1 MVIRRM
7 ENTMYSIFSQ
17 LLSQLSASKLKRA
30 YHKQFALFS
39 AVLMSLAISQSAFAN
54 DIQATASVS
63 QTRLSTNEVFNLQVA
78 YMGAAHREDFDPSAL
93 DKDFTQGSVQFGS
106 SRYSVNGKVTLR
118 SEWNISLATNKSGN
132 VIIPSFEING
142 VKTDPITLHV
152 SNDPSTPKQSD
163 LISFDDSIS
172 KTTLYPKEMATFTS
186 RLLVKTDPRGLQNTN
201 LTPPS
206 GDGLSIEPIGQPNQ
220 YQKIINGIE
229 TTVVE
234 QDYRV
239 TAEQSGTHQLIPTR
253 LQASVISISR
263 TTGTRRI
270 VPVDVQS
277 DPITLTVKEKPA
289 SYQGAWLPT
298 QSLTLQQGWQDS
310 EGNMLD
316 SSTAIDAT
324 VGQPITRILALVVQ
338 DVSAESLPDIKIDY
352 PNSVRVYSEKPKFGQ
367 DKSGNTVMTL
377 KQVIMPKKSGN
388 ITLPSVS
395 VPWWNSKANQAET
408 AKVNGVTLK
417 AKVDENV
424 PQPSQALNVQPES
437 TTNTTESDNT
447 AEPKVVSTT
456 NSTNVSFWPYT
467 TALFAALWLI
477 TLVLL
482 VQQKRKQPQTPTEEI
497 TPSKAQPNSFIDA
510 VKSKD
515 GAKIQSA
522 FAQWQA
528 QHSNVAAD
536 LKHNI
541 QSEINALM
549 ASLYGPQQQD
559 YDTQTLLKLI
569 KQAEKQSKKKPN
581 NKQDEIAQL

>member
-17 LLSQLSASKLKRA
+17 LLSQLSTSKLKRA
-30 YHKQFALFS
+30 YHKQLLLLS
-39 AVLMSLAISQSAFAN
+39 AVLMSLTISHSAFAN

-106 SRYSVNGKVTLR
+106 SRYSINGKVTLR
-118 SEWNISLATNKSGN
+118 SEWNISLATNKSGE
-132 VIIPSFEING
+132 VIIPSFDING

-186 RLLVKTDPRGLQNTN
+186 RLLVKTDPRGLQNTK

-206 GDGLSIEPIGQPNQ
+206 GDGLSIDPIGQPNQ

-263 TTGTRRI
+263 TAGTRRI

-298 QSLTLQQGWQDS
+298 QSLTLQQAWQDS

-316 SSTAIDAT
+316 SSAAIEAT

-352 PNSVRVYSEKPKFGQ
+352 PQSVRVYSEKPKFGQ

-377 KQVIMPKKSGN
+377 KQVIMPKKSGD

-395 VPWWNSKANQAET
+395 VPWWNSKTNQAET

-417 AKVDENV
+417 AKVDENA
-424 PQPSQALNVQPES
+424 PQPSQTPNVQPEN
-437 TTNTTESDNT
+437 TNNTAKSDKT
-447 AEPKVVSTT
+447 AEPQVAPES
-456 NSTNVSFWPYT
+456 NSTNASFWPYT
-467 TALFAALWLI
+467 TALFAVLWLI
-477 TLVLL
+477 TLALL
-482 VQQKRKQPQTPTEEI
+482 IQQKRKQPQTPTEET
-497 TPSKAQPNSFIDA
+497 TPIKAQSNNFSEA

-522 FAQWQA
+522 FAQWQI
-528 QHSNVAAD
+528 QHSNIADD
-536 LKHNI
+536 LKHSI
-541 QSEINALM
+541 QSEINGLM

-569 KQAEKQSKKKPN
+569 KQAEKQSKKTN
-581 NKQDEIAQL
+581 SNKEENIAQL

>member
-17 LLSQLSASKLKRA
+17 LLSQLSTSKLKRA
-30 YHKQFALFS
+30 YHKQLLLLS
-39 AVLMSLAISQSAFAN
+39 AVLMSLTISHSAFAN

-106 SRYSVNGKVTLR
+106 SRYSINGKVTLR
-118 SEWNISLATNKSGN
+118 SEWNISLATNKSGE
-132 VIIPSFEING
+132 VIIPSFDING

-186 RLLVKTDPRGLQNTN
+186 RLLVKTDPRGLQNTK

-206 GDGLSIEPIGQPNQ
+206 GDGLSIDPIGQPNQ

-239 TAEQSGTHQLIPTR
+239 TAEQSGTHKLIPTR

-277 DPITLTVKEKPA
+277 DPITLTVKEKPT

-298 QSLTLQQGWQDS
+298 QSLTLQQAWQDS

-316 SSTAIDAT
+316 SSTAIEAT

-338 DVSAESLPDIKIDY
+338 DMSAESLPDIKIDY
-352 PNSVRVYSEKPKFGQ
+352 PKSVRVYSEKPKFGQ

-377 KQVIMPKKSGN
+377 KQVIMPKKSGD

-395 VPWWNSKANQAET
+395 VPWWNSKTNQAET

-417 AKVDENV
+417 AKVDENA
-424 PQPSQALNVQPES
+424 PQPSQTPNVQPEN
-437 TTNTTESDNT
+437 TTNTAKSDKT
-447 AEPKVVSTT
+447 AEPQVAPES
-456 NSTNVSFWPYT
+456 NSTNASFWPYT
-467 TALFAALWLI
+467 TALFAVLWFI
-477 TLVLL
+477 TLALL
-482 VQQKRKQPQTPTEEI
+482 IQQKRKQPQTPTEET
-497 TPSKAQPNSFIDA
+497 TPIKAQSNNFSEA

-528 QHSNVAAD
+528 QHSNITDD
-536 LKHNI
+536 LKHSI
-541 QSEINALM
+541 QSEINGLM

-559 YDTQTLLKLI
+559 YDIQTLLKLI
-569 KQAEKQSKKKPN
+569 KQAEKQSRKTKS
-581 NKQDEIAQL
+581 NKEETIAKL

>member
-1 MVIRRM
+1 
-7 ENTMYSIFSQ
+7 MYSIFSQ

-54 DIQATASVS
+54 DIQASASVS

-93 DKDFTQGSVQFGS
+93 NKDFTQGSVQFGS
-106 SRYSVNGKVTLR
+106 SRYSINGKVTLR

-186 RLLVKTDPRGLQNTN
+186 RLLVKTDPRGLQSTK

-206 GDGLSIEPIGQPNQ
+206 GDGLNIEPIGQPNQ

-234 QDYRV
+234 QEYRV

-298 QSLTLQQGWQDS
+298 QSLTLQQAWQDS

-367 DKSGNTVMTL
+367 GKSGNTVMTL
-377 KQVIMPKKSGN
+377 KQVIIPKKSGE

-417 AKVDENV
+417 AKVDENA
-424 PQPSQALNVQPES
+424 PQRSQAPSAQPES
-437 TTNTTESDNT
+437 AANATTNDKD
-447 AEPKVVSTT
+447 AELQIAPTSNIT
-456 NSTNVSFWPYT
+456 NASFWPYT

-482 VQQKRKQPQTPTEEI
+482 VLQKRKQPQLPTEEI
-497 TPSKAQPNSFIDA
+497 TSSKAQPISFIDA

-528 QHSNVAAD
+528 LHSNVAAD
-536 LKHNI
+536 LKHSI

-549 ASLYGPQQQD
+549 ASLYGPHQQD

-581 NKQDEIAQL
+581 NKQDEIAKL

>member
-17 LLSQLSASKLKRA
+17 LLSQLSTSKLKRA
-30 YHKQFALFS
+30 YHKQLLLLS
-39 AVLMSLAISQSAFAN
+39 AVLMSLTISHSAFAN

-106 SRYSVNGKVTLR
+106 SRYSINGKVTLR
-118 SEWNISLATNKSGN
+118 SEWNISLATNKSGE
-132 VIIPSFEING
+132 VIIPSFDING

-186 RLLVKTDPRGLQNTN
+186 RLLVKTDPRGLQNTK

-206 GDGLSIEPIGQPNQ
+206 GDGLNIDPIGQPNQ

-253 LQASVISISR
+253 LQASVISINR

-298 QSLTLQQGWQDS
+298 QSLTLQQAWQDS

-316 SSTAIDAT
+316 SSTAVEAT

-338 DVSAESLPDIKIDY
+338 DMSAESLPDIKIDY
-352 PNSVRVYSEKPKFGQ
+352 PKSVRVYSEKPKFGQ

-377 KQVIMPKKSGN
+377 KQVIMPKKSGD

-395 VPWWNSKANQAET
+395 VPWWNSKTNQAET

-417 AKVDENV
+417 AKVDENA
-424 PQPSQALNVQPES
+424 PQTPNVQPENTS
-437 TTNTTESDNT
+437 NTTENDKAAAPTT
-447 AEPKVVSTT
+447 APTANVT
-456 NSTNVSFWPYT
+456 NAVFWPYT
-467 TALFAALWLI
+467 TALFAVLWLI
-477 TLVLL
+477 TLALL
-482 VQQKRKQPQTPTEEI
+482 IQKKRKQPQIPTEEI
-497 TPSKAQPNSFIDA
+497 TPSKAQLNSFIDA

-528 QHSNVAAD
+528 LHSNIADD
-536 LKHNI
+536 LKHSI
-541 QSEINALM
+541 QSEINGLM

-559 YDTQTLLKLI
+559 YDIQTLLKLI
-569 KQAEKQSKKKPN
+569 KQAEKQSKKTKS
-581 NKQDEIAQL
+581 NKEETIAKL

>member
-1 MVIRRM
+1 MVIRLM

-17 LLSQLSASKLKRA
+17 LLSQLSASKLKCA

-39 AVLMSLAISQSAFAN
+39 IVLMSLAISQSVFAN

-93 DKDFTQGSVQFGS
+93 DKDFTQGTVQFGS
-106 SRYSVNGKVTLR
+106 SRYSINGKVTLR

-152 SNDPSTPKQSD
+152 SKDPSTPKQSD

-186 RLLVKTDPRGLQNTN
+186 RLLVKTDPRGLQNTK

-206 GDGLSIEPIGQPNQ
+206 GDGLNIEPVGQPNQ

-239 TAEQSGTHQLIPTR
+239 TAEQSGTHKLIPTR
-253 LQASVISISR
+253 LQASVISVSR
-263 TTGTRRI
+263 TTGARRI

-277 DPITLTVKEKPA
+277 DPITLTVKEKPT

-316 SSTAIDAT
+316 SSNEIEAK
-324 VGQPITRILALVVQ
+324 VGQPITRIITLVVQ

-377 KQVIMPKKSGN
+377 KQVIMPKKSGE

-408 AKVNGVTLK
+408 AKVNGITLK
-417 AKVDENV
+417 AKVDENA
-424 PQPSQALNVQPES
+424 PPTSQTINVQPES
-437 TTNTTESDNT
+437 TANAIESDKSTEPQTTST
-447 AEPKVVSTT
+447 ANIT
-456 NSTNVSFWPYT
+456 NASFWPYT
-467 TALFAALWLI
+467 TALFAILWLI
-477 TLVLL
+477 TLALL
-482 VQQKRKQPQTPTEEI
+482 VQQKRKQPQATAEEI
-497 TPSKAQPNSFIDA
+497 TPSKVQPNSFVDSI
-510 VKSKD
+510 KSKD
-515 GAKIQSA
+515 GAKIQST
-522 FAQWQA
+522 FTQWQA
-528 QHSNVAAD
+528 QNPDIAAD
-536 LKHNI
+536 IKHSI
-541 QSEINALM
+541 QLEINALM
-549 ASLYGPQQQD
+549 ASLYSAQQQD

-581 NKQDEIAQL
+581 NKQDEIAKL